1 MTWHLLI
8 PYPGAGCP
16 WQGRLHLLQTREEVE
31 ANSETTGSAVWE
43 VVTVEVREAGDV
55 DTTAAYEVAGED
67 EDGVAAAGA
76 AAGIKEGEAE
86 AALAAKEAWWR
97 AARSRPFATSA
108 GLRWRL
114 PA

>member
-43 VVTVEVREAGDV
+43 VETVEVRAGDV
-55 DTTAAYEVAGED
+55 DTTAAYEVAGEV

>member
-1 MTWHLLI
+1 M
-8 PYPGAGCP
+8 
-16 WQGRLHLLQTREEVE
+16 QTREEVE

-55 DTTAAYEVAGED
+55 DTTAAYEVAGEG
-67 EDGVAAAGA
+67 EDGVAATGA
-76 AAGIKEGEAE
+76 AAGIKEGEAV